1 MRLRIRKI
9 AVYAAYFLV
18 LTGIWGVFLFPSD
31 ELIQYVQCGIS
42 QIAPDAMLSIGQ
54 LGLSLPPGLKMG
66 NIAVS
71 LQNKSVV
78 QADQIR
84 FLPEISLRSCV
95 GYKSVSLFQDRNQPP
110 LSARLI
116 LEEIRMELPLPVI
129 SSFQFKQIQADIS
142 WQGEKLDI
150 ITVMAEGVQ
159 LDASLS
165 GSIQLKTPFENS
177 KLHITG
183 VVHLKPETLTRL
195 KASFL
200 GGGIPNQ
207 KTDGGGQK
215 ISLPFQITGT
225 IQAPLFSY

>member
-1 MRLRIRKI
+1 MRPRIRKI
-9 AVYAAYFLV
+9 AVYAGYFLV

-31 ELIQYVQCGIS
+31 ELIRYVQCGIS
-42 QIAPDAMLSIGQ
+42 QIAPDAMLSIGR

-84 FLPEISLRSCV
+84 FLPKISLRSFV
-95 GYKSVSLFQDRNQPP
+95 GYKNVSLFQDINQHP
-110 LSARLI
+110 LSASLI

-150 ITVMAEGVQ
+150 ITFIAEGVQ

-183 VVHLKPETLTRL
+183 VVHPKPETLTRL

-200 GGGIPNQ
+200 GGSILNQ

-215 ISLPFQITGT
+215 VSLPFQITGT
-225 IQAPLFSY
+225 LQTPLFSY

>member
-1 MRLRIRKI
+1 LRLRIRKI
-9 AVYAAYFLV
+9 AVYAGYFLV

-31 ELIQYVQCGIS
+31 ELIRYVQCGIS
-42 QIAPDAMLSIGQ
+42 QIAPDAIVSIGQ

-66 NIAVS
+66 NVAVS

-84 FLPEISLRSCV
+84 FLPKISLRSFV
-95 GYKSVSLFQDRNQPP
+95 GYKNVSLLQDRNQQP
-110 LSARLI
+110 LSARLV

-150 ITVMAEGVQ
+150 ITVTAEGVQ

-200 GGGIPNQ
+200 GGILNQ
-207 KTDGGGQK
+207 KTDGGGQTV
-215 ISLPFQITGT
+215 SLPFQITGT
-225 IQAPLFSY
+225 LQTPLFSY